1 MLLGVGCL
9 LFEIITQLKAYILVF
24 WSMTPYSLVDRFIS
38 LYYHNFQRE
47 NIRARTVFEDYA
59 VINFEKY
66 QIVSNDLNI
75 NQSYGHLKCWTDRQM
90 SKSDLSV
97 RCDFN

>member
-1 MLLGVGCL
+1 
-9 LFEIITQLKAYILVF
+9 
-24 WSMTPYSLVDRFIS
+24 MTPCSLVGRFIS
-38 LYYHNFQRE
+38 VYYYNFQRE
-47 NIRARTVFEDYA
+47 NIRAGLSLKIYV

-75 NQSYGHLKCWTDRQM
+75 NQSYGHFKCWTDRQM